1 MHGQRF
7 FQPPHKLRSIIQR
20 HKDLGSR
27 DANADK
33 RSYLGAL
40 KYLPHAIYK
49 LIESMPH
56 PWENSKEVEV
66 LYHVT
71 GAVTFVSEQKKVL
84 PSEYLAKWGQMWIQ
98 MQQEKKVRTNFRRMR
113 LPPFD
118 DEEPMQTWHQ
128 ITEYYPEW
136 QDVIPLEG
144 GQDEF
149 GLLKESL
156 PFFAPN
162 HHYSNYLQASMKP
175 PVLYDQVGFEVAKEQ
190 EVQLPNGPTFEPP
203 GNKAVQDYG
212 MGAFDDPQRIIVGKG
227 GFPPQVEHKVAYP
240 SLYGDCNLVGSERT
254 EFPQL
259 SFPSNAAV
267 TRHDNK
273 RAFFMDFSITPAPKT
288 LLDNKSDAHS
298 SPRTDAVPFL
308 ADLEIDEEK
317 LAHALALHNADTP
330 FNESEDH
337 GVELPKRPQD
347 VPLVKRLYTK
357 RRPLIIMKPK
367 TRRSYQRLLKQSVKN
382 RMRSSKMRRAPSS
395 GEQKDLIKLLASTKF
410 FEFTKID
417 WLEAGMQLCHQGYQ
431 ILQLLIHKR
440 GLHFMH
446 LDYNFNLKPTKT
458 LSTKERKR
466 SRFGNSF
473 HLVRELLKLVK
484 LLVDCRLQY
493 RMGNVDSYELND
505 AIQYIFTH
513 MGQLT
518 GIYRYKYKVMH
529 QITACN
535 DVKHVIYDRFNLDG
549 VGKGPGCGIWQP
561 MWCIWLGFLRGNLP
575 LLERWLGNL
584 IQRQFFGRVSKG
596 ISKTVTKQRIDSHY
610 DLELRASVLHDILD
624 VIPESLRKSKAK
636 VVMEHLGEA
645 WRCWKANI
653 PWDVEG
659 MPGPI
664 KKIIE
669 RYIEARAEHWTRVA
683 HLNRE
688 RIRAGKVVDKA
699 VARKN
704 LGRLTRLWMR
714 AEQER
719 QDSYANNGPYLDP
732 EDAVVMYKT
741 MANFLRERNFNG
753 VIMFPPASS
762 NDTKLLLLA
771 LEGLRDG
778 YNMMGRLSNTQRE
791 ELTLIEQ
798 AYDLPH
804 EALSGIKRAL
814 MSQRVFKNI
823 EVSLLDFHSHV
834 SPVYQVDMSEKIVD
848 AYLDQYLWYE
858 AERRQLFPEWLKPSD
873 DEVTPIMVRKF
884 CATLNESPHFWDTE
898 DDATSALMH
907 VKLNRFVENCDLTLL
922 NQLLKLIVDANI
934 ADYITAKMN
943 ASLSFKDMLHVNQF
957 GIIRGLQF
965 SSFVVQYY
973 LLMADVLILGLP
985 RALDI
990 SQGEN
995 MLASDM
1001 HPIRVYMRHLDE
1013 VYVSFHLS
1021 REDAEEMKEDF
1032 AASGGSEDDTLPV
1045 YPVKRCWA
1053 GDLTMRMIR
1062 RDVALGRAL
1071 YDEITQRLPD
1081 VLGSVECLDASIY
1094 SVDNPAI
1101 LFDMAGFEVRLVP
1114 KKGLSSDPTLQNDEA
1129 MWTFAN
1135 TKTMERTG
1143 FAAVKVSKESINR
1156 FENRVRQIL
1165 MSSGS
1170 TTFAKIV
1177 KRWNTTLTALATYF
1191 REAAVSTPE
1200 LLDVIVR
1207 CEIRVQNKV
1216 MMGLNSKMPSRFPPC
1231 VFYSPDELGGLGMLS
1246 ASHVMIPSS
1255 DIYGGIKQFK
1265 FGIGQS
1271 DQAVIPN
1278 LFRYINSWEAEA
1290 SDSRRVWMEYTS
1302 KRMEAQNSNT
1312 RISLEDIEK
1321 IWDRGLPRI
1330 STLFQKDR
1338 ATLASDK
1345 GFRVRQL
1352 YKNYSNE
1359 KYDPFWWVNNRHDG
1373 RLWNFTHYRSDVIQ
1387 SLGGIRSILEHTL
1400 FKGTGFEDWEGLF
1413 WQKQS
1418 GFEQQMQ
1425 MQKLTNAQRS
1435 GLSQIPNRRFTLWWS
1450 PTINRGNVYIGFLVQ
1465 LDLTGIF
1472 LHGKIPTLKISY
1484 IQIFRAHL
1492 WQKIHESL
1500 VLDLC
1505 QIIDNEQSLLQ
1516 IESIEKLPIHPR
1528 KSYRMNASA
1537 ADILLK
1543 STGGGLEG
1551 WPISKPSTLNHEN
1564 DEFNYTSSSDFWIDI
1579 QLKYGDFDSHDIT
1592 KYTRAKFLDYTSDGV
1607 SLYPSKTGLIICY
1620 DLAYNTYDA
1629 FGNWFPGLKKLVN
1642 SALEKMKQAN
1652 PSLFILRERIR
1663 KALQLHQTQNQQPHL
1678 TASNYLD
1685 IVNGKNFLVDDT
1697 SVYRVTLHKTKNG
1710 NMASKPVNGALFTLN
1725 PQTGRMHMQVI
1736 HAQTAW
1742 AGQKKLSAV
1751 SKWKAAEEE
1760 AALLRTVPDSEK
1772 PEQIII
1778 TTRGL
1783 RDPMEV
1789 NMLEFSGLT
1798 VRNSDLKLPFSALLS
1813 LAQFKN
1819 IVTQASEPSTHQFDL
1834 YDDWL
1839 DLSQPSTAFSR
1850 LMLLLRGLLVN
1861 PEGAS
1866 AILSRQRHTNH
1877 LRDPS
1882 RIYTWPSLSRDDW
1895 IDVENEMSEL
1905 VIEEYGK
1912 TNGVN
1917 TKLLTQSEIRDI
1929 ILGQSLAA
1937 PPTEDPAQR
1946 QLLDGNHDN
1955 AGTATANSGEGGGDD
1970 ALGVARATKTH
1981 NVHGDEITVV
1991 ATSNYEQQKFE
2002 SRNSWRNRALEATS
2016 SLQYRAK
2023 NLSVESVPNQTLD
2036 HVSVPSSLITDFVSV
2051 GDPQNIILGL
2061 LYGRVLSDST
2071 LQVESIA
2078 VIPQLGSATTI
2089 MLSPLP
2095 DELPDSGDLEFLGYI
2110 RTQPMPRLDRSIPPL
2125 DLTLLGSRPDL
2136 NSRVVALLNFTD
2148 GDVELQ
2154 CFKPTEAGIDWGSR
2168 NRDLLSSDPE
2178 GYNGSSYGASVESAL
2193 LPSENGFFY
2202 VPQDNVW
2209 NYSFMSS
2216 VFNTNAE
2223 PFMKVGRPLQ
2233 YFDSQHRAIHFTG
2246 LDRLEESFDLEELD
2260 F

>member
-1 MHGQRF
+1 
-7 FQPPHKLRSIIQR
+7 
-20 HKDLGSR
+20 
-27 DANADK
+27 
-33 RSYLGAL
+33 
-40 KYLPHAIYK
+40 
-49 LIESMPH
+49 MPH

-71 GAVTFVSEQKKVL
+71 GAVTFVSGQNKVT
-84 PSEYLAKWGQMWIQ
+84 PSEYLSQWGQMWKQ
-98 MQQEKKVRTNFRRMR
+98 MQEEKKYRANFRRMR

-118 DEEPMQTWHQ
+118 DEEPMQNWDQ
-128 ITEYYPEW
+128 IANYYPEW
-136 QDVIPLEG
+136 PDAIPLKEEDSDDS
-144 GQDEF
+144 QF
-149 GLLKESL
+149 VKLKDSL
-156 PFFAPN
+156 PFFAPD
-162 HHYSNYLQASMKP
+162 HHYSNFIQASMEP

-190 EVQLPNGPTFEPP
+190 EIQLPNGPSFEPP
-203 GNKAVQDYG
+203 GNKGMQEYG
-212 MGAFDDPQRIIVGKG
+212 MSAFEDPQRIIVGKG
-227 GFPPQVEHKVAYP
+227 DFPPKVEHKVAYP
-240 SLYGDCNLVGSERT
+240 SLYGNCNLVKPGRT
-254 EFPQL
+254 NLPQL
-259 SFPSNAAV
+259 SFTSNAAV

-273 RAFFMDFSITPAPKT
+273 ISFFVDSSITPAPKGPIHCT
-288 LLDNKSDAHS
+288 SNINASSD
-298 SPRTDAVPFL
+298 TDAVPFL
-308 ADLEIDEEK
+308 ADVDIDEEK

-330 FNESEDH
+330 LNETEDQ
-337 GVELPKRPQD
+337 GTEQPRRPQD
-347 VPLVKRLYTK
+347 IPLVKRLYTK
-357 RRPLIIMKPK
+357 RRPLIVMKPK

-382 RMRSSKMRRAPSS
+382 RIRSSKMRRAPNS
-395 GEQKDLIKLLASTKF
+395 GDQKDLLKLLASTKF
-410 FEFTKID
+410 FESTKID
-417 WLEAGMQLCHQGYQ
+417 WLEAGMQLCHQGHQ

-458 LSTKERKR
+458 LTTKERKR

-493 RMGNVDSYELND
+493 RMGNVDAYELND
-505 AIQYIFTH
+505 AVQYIFTH

-584 IQRQFFGRVSKG
+584 IQRQFFGRISKG

-636 VVMEHLGEA
+636 VVMEHLAEA

-653 PWDVEG
+653 PWDVDG
-659 MPGPI
+659 MPEPI
-664 KKIIE
+664 KKIIH
-669 RYIEARAEHWTRVA
+669 RYIEARAEHWIRVA
-683 HLNRE
+683 RLNRE

-699 VARKN
+699 VSRKN

-719 QDSYANNGPYLDP
+719 QDSYANYGPYLDP

-741 MANFLRERNFNG
+741 MANFLRERNFTK
-753 VIMFPPASS
+753 VIPFPPASS

-804 EALSGIKRAL
+804 EALSSIKRSL

-834 SPVYQVDMSEKIVD
+834 SPVYQVDMTEKIVD

-858 AERRQLFPEWLKPSD
+858 AERLQLFPEWLKPSD

-884 CATLNESPHFWDTE
+884 CAELNNSPHFWDTE
-898 DDATSALMH
+898 NDATSGLIH
-907 VKLNRFVENCDLTLL
+907 VKLHRFVENCDLTLL

-934 ADYITAKMN
+934 ADYITSKMN

-965 SSFVVQYY
+965 SSFVVQFY
-973 LLMADVLILGLP
+973 LMMSDILILGLP
-985 RALDI
+985 RALDLGR
-990 SQGEN
+990 SEN
-995 MLASDM
+995 MLASDT
-1001 HPIRVYMRHLDE
+1001 HPIRGYMRYLDE

-1021 REDAEEMKEDF
+1021 RDDAEEMKEDF
-1032 AASGGSEDDTLPV
+1032 AASGATEEDTLPV
-1045 YPVKRCWA
+1045 YPLKRCWA
-1053 GDLTMRMIR
+1053 GDLTMKMIR

-1071 YDEITQRLPD
+1071 YDELTRRLPD

-1114 KKGLSSDPTLQNDEA
+1114 KHGLNSDPIQQNDES
-1129 MWTFAN
+1129 MWSFTN
-1135 TKTMERTG
+1135 RETMERTG
-1143 FAAVKVSKESINR
+1143 FAAVKVSRESINR

-1216 MMGLNSKMPSRFPPC
+1216 MMGLNSKMPARFPPC
-1231 VFYSPDELGGLGMLS
+1231 VFYSPEELGGLGMLS

-1255 DIYGGIKQFK
+1255 DIYGGVKQFK

-1271 DQAVIPN
+1271 DEAVIPN

-1290 SDSRRVWMEYTS
+1290 SDSHRVWVEYTS

-1338 ATLASDK
+1338 MTLAFDK

-1387 SLGGIRSILEHTL
+1387 SLGGIQSILEHTL

-1450 PTINRGNVYIGFLVQ
+1450 PTINRANVYIGFLVQ

-1543 STGGGLEG
+1543 STGGGIEG
-1551 WPISKPSTLNHEN
+1551 WPVSKPSTLNHEN
-1564 DEFNYTSSSDFWIDI
+1564 DEFKFTASSDFWIDV

-1607 SLYPSKTGLIICY
+1607 SLYPSKTGLIVCY

-1629 FGNWFPGLKKLVN
+1629 YGHWFPGLKKLIRI
-1642 SALEKMKQAN
+1642 ALEKIKQAN

-1678 TASNYLD
+1678 SASNYLD
-1685 IVNGKNFLVDDT
+1685 IVNGKNLLVDDT

-1710 NMASKPVNGALFTLN
+1710 NMASKPVNGALLTLN
-1725 PQTGRMHMQVI
+1725 PRTGRMHMQVI

-1760 AALLRTVPDSEK
+1760 AALLRK
-1772 PEQIII
+1772 IPEDEMPQQIVIAS
-1778 TTRGL
+1778 RGL

-1789 NMLEFSGLT
+1789 NMLEFSGVT
-1798 VRNSDLKLPFSALLS
+1798 VRNSDLKLPFSALLN
-1813 LAQFKN
+1813 LAQFKEV
-1819 IVTQASEPSTHQFDL
+1819 VTQASQPSMHQYDL

-1839 DLSQPSTAFSR
+1839 DISQPSTAFSR

-1866 AILSRQRHTNH
+1866 AILSRRRGSHP
-1877 LRDPS
+1877 RDPTKV
-1882 RIYTWPSLSRDDW
+1882 YTWPCLSRSEW

-1912 TNGVN
+1912 SNGVN
-1917 TKLLTQSEIRDI
+1917 TNLLTQSEVRDI
-1929 ILGQSLAA
+1929 ILGQTLAA
-1937 PPTEDPAQR
+1937 PPTEDPAQER
-1946 QLLDGNHDN
+1946 LLLREGEQGKKNNSEGEAGN
-1955 AGTATANSGEGGGDD
+1955 E
-1970 ALGVARATKTH
+1970 LGIARATKTH

-1991 ATSNYEQQKFE
+1991 TTSNYEQQQFE
-2002 SRNSWRNRALEATS
+2002 SRNTWRNRAIEASS
-2016 SLQYRAK
+2016 SLQYRSQ
-2023 NLSVESVPNQTLD
+2023 NLTVSDAPSQSFNR
-2036 HVSVPSSLITDFVSV
+2036 VSVPSSLISDFVSIS
-2051 GDPQNIILGL
+2051 DPQNIVFGL
-2061 LYGRVLSDST
+2061 LYGCVLPDSA

-2078 VIPQLGSATTI
+2078 VVPQLGSATTI
-2089 MLSPLP
+2089 MLPPLP
-2095 DELPDSGDLEFLGYI
+2095 EELPDRGNLEFLGYV
-2110 RTQPMPRLDRSIPPL
+2110 RTQPQPRLDQAIPPL
-2125 DLTLLGSRPDL
+2125 DLTLLGSRNDL
-2136 NSRVVALLNFTD
+2136 KSKVILLLNFTD

-2154 CFKPTEAGIDWGSR
+2154 SFKPTDAGINWGSR
-2168 NRDLLSSDPE
+2168 NRDLLSSDPD
-2178 GYNGSSYGASVESAL
+2178 GYDGPKYGTMVETIAL
-2193 LPSENGFFY
+2193 PNEEGFFY

-2216 VFNTNAE
+2216 IFNTRAE

-2246 LDRLEESFDLEELD
+2246 LDKLEDGFELEDLD